1 MVLARDR
8 LQEIIAE
15 LSSRPGHE
23 KVRALIYELLVHGL
37 GASSRDVD
45 FERPVPEVRGR
56 IDALLGQTVFEFKR
70 DLRRERGDAEE
81 ELTRYLTDRERQTGL
96 RFVGIATDG
105 ADFAPYELRRGRL
118 TRLPGFATRDP
129 GPTCSRSS
137 TLLSRSV
144 LTSPRRPSSS
154 DVNSDARA

>member
-1 MVLARDR
+1 VVLVRER

-23 KVRALIYELLVHGL
+23 KVRALIYELLVYGL

-70 DLRRERGDAEE
+70 DLRRERATRRRSSLATSPTASVRTDSASSASPPMVRTSLPTSCGAATPASHAAMSLPSSDAARRPLTD
-81 ELTRYLTDRERQTGL
+81 LTRRGL
-96 RFVGIATDG
+96 NR
-105 ADFAPYELRRGRL
+105 LRRSG
-118 TRLPGFATRDP
+118 LPQ
-129 GPTCSRSS
+129 
-137 TLLSRSV
+137 
-144 LTSPRRPSSS
+144 
-154 DVNSDARA
+154 

>member
-1 MVLARDR
+1 MVLARER

-70 DLRRERGDAEE
+70 DLRRERGQGMPGAWGWGPAG
-81 ELTRYLTDRERQTGL
+81 TAPTGPAS
-96 RFVGIATDG
+96 GSG
-105 ADFAPYELRRGRL
+105 A
-118 TRLPGFATRDP
+118 
-129 GPTCSRSS
+129 
-137 TLLSRSV
+137 
-144 LTSPRRPSSS
+144 
-154 DVNSDARA
+154 